1 MKYIYYYYSYIFLK
15 NVRVEFRATL
25 IAYMIFNAIKL
36 NTDTSVTVCHKSG
49 SAVKDGQRC
58 EMTWLDMTAAAPR
71 CAKAK
76 AKSRE
81 QRRVT
86 NLVQLNFWSTNSRL
100 DMISPDQM
108 RKEGGKKQRWRC
120 RHKLLSRPLIRATP
134 ADAQHSRESPAPWEI
149 NLHDPHSIRNSPKH
163 SRLSSPVCC
172 RKACGWPRY
181 RGSQSEPTLE
191 VLGCLEPSST
201 SARKRWQ
208 KSQLEE
214 NQESYLTAGLGRST
228 CFFGGEGLR

>member
-1 MKYIYYYYSYIFLK
+1 
-15 NVRVEFRATL
+15 
-25 IAYMIFNAIKL
+25 MIFNAIKL

-76 AKSRE
+76 AKSRD

-108 RKEGGKKQRWRC
+108 RKEGGKKLRWRC

-149 NLHDPHSIRNSPKH
+149 NLHDPHSIRNSSKH

-214 NQESYLTAGLGRST
+214 NQVSYLTAGMGRST